1 MVRKL
6 GAVAAVVAGL
16 LLLVYVLNLPL
27 RPGFNRVLE
36 PVGISGNRVAET
48 LRLGV
53 ADVLGVSSQ
62 SQRQQQQEITRLRL
76 EQLELEQLREENQQ
90 LRQELDFARES
101 ELKSLQADVI
111 NYNPDP
117 TRNFLRINRGS
128 NGGVE
133 PGMSVVA
140 DGVLL
145 GVVEEVS
152 ASTADIKLASD
163 INFRALARTESGVE
177 GVIKG
182 QVGGGVML
190 DQLPRE
196 QGIDTGEL
204 VYTSGQDGTHPPRI
218 LIGTI
223 RSLAQTPGEVFDT
236 AHINPEISY
245 QSLQVVSVITES

>member
-6 GAVAAVVAGL
+6 GAVAAVIAGL
-16 LLLVYVLNLPL
+16 LLLVYIFNVPL
-27 RPGFNRVLE
+27 RSGFNWVLE
-36 PVGISGNRVAET
+36 PVGVNGNRIAET

-53 ADVLGVSSQ
+53 ADALGVSSQ
-62 SQRQQQQEITRLRL
+62 EQREQQREITRLRL
-76 EQLELEQLREENQQ
+76 KQLELEQLREQNQQ
-90 LRQELDFARES
+90 LRQELDFARET

-117 TRNFLRINRGS
+117 TRNFLRINRGRQS
-128 NGGVE
+128 GVE
-133 PGMSVVA
+133 PDMSVVA
-140 DGVLL
+140 GGVLL
-145 GVVEEVS
+145 GVVEEVG
-152 ASTADIKLASD
+152 ANTADIKLASD

-223 RSLAQTPGEVFDT
+223 RSLAQAPGEVFDT

-245 QSLQVVSVITES
+245 QSVQVVSVITES